1 MAIGNPEEVFS
12 PRSTVVEILRKW
24 SVYDINIIGFCMIP
38 EDVHSV
44 HDNGSTK
51 NNGNLCLRFNGFLE
65 INEIQLL
72 ITGNLHFSSHQRP
85 LSLSKS
91 AEPNLDQEDKF
102 HCKGAGI
109 TLIIHNYMFGR
120 STTYDASHH

>member
-51 NNGNLCLRFNGFLE
+51 NNGNLMFKIQWIFGNQRNPVVDHRKPPLQLPPTPLE
-65 INEIQLL
+65 LVEVRRTQ
-72 ITGNLHFSSHQRP
+72 P
-85 LSLSKS
+85 
-91 AEPNLDQEDKF
+91 
-102 HCKGAGI
+102 
-109 TLIIHNYMFGR
+109 
-120 STTYDASHH
+120 